1 MPSAK
6 NPFSASA
13 AMAGYLFQVRFALL
27 QGLQALKSEPNSSVS
42 VEVLDDVQVDTSAGN
57 TTLIQTKHHQSPTTI
72 SDMDLNLW
80 KTFRTW
86 IDALEQERAS
96 VDHISRIF
104 LTTGSAAIG
113 SALERLR
120 PGADDDDIDVAY
132 ERLITAAAKSDN
144 SQTKEM
150 RTRFLQM
157 DPEDAK
163 RFLHSIRVHDEHPSL
178 TDCRDDLL
186 AELRLTAEPRHLDE
200 ILEGLEGWW
209 WNEIV
214 LHLSKK
220 PSPPI
225 LCQRILRKV
234 RDLSS
239 SYSREQLPITPEDE
253 LGLGPYAP
261 DDEAFTFVA
270 QMRAIGLPDEIV
282 KASIRDY
289 YRSSTQRS
297 RWINLNLILDEEGQR
312 YDDGLKDEWKR
323 KFLELCLGEA
333 AETSEVRKKMGQQV
347 FFWGF
352 SHQRP
357 FRNVVESWM
366 TAGSLHSLSDREQIR
381 WHPGFPNDLR
391 EDE

>member
-1 MPSAK
+1 
-6 NPFSASA
+6 
-13 AMAGYLFQVRFALL
+13 MAGYLFQVRFALL
-27 QGLQALKSEPNSSVS
+27 QGLQSLKSEPNSSVS
-42 VEVLDDVQVDTSAGN
+42 VEVLDDVQVDTSAGQ

-86 IDALEQERAS
+86 IDAFDQESPS
-96 VDHISRIF
+96 VDCVSRIF
-104 LTTGSAAIG
+104 LTTGSAATG

-120 PGADDDDIDVAY
+120 LGAEPDDIEFAY
-132 ERLITAAAKSDN
+132 ERLMTAAGTSKNSKS
-144 SQTKEM
+144 KVIRE
-150 RTRFLQM
+150 RFLQM
-157 DPEDAK
+157 APEDAK
-163 RFLHSIRVHDEHPSL
+163 RFLDSIRVYDGHPGL
-178 TDCRDDLL
+178 TDCREDLL
-186 AELRLTAEPRHLDE
+186 AELRLTAEPNHLDE

-209 WNEIV
+209 WNEIIT
-214 LHLSKK
+214 HLSNE
-220 PSPPI
+220 PIAPI

-239 SYSREQLPITPEDE
+239 SYSKQNLPITPEDE
-253 LGLGPYAP
+253 LGLGPYVP

-297 RWINLNLILDEEGQR
+297 RWISLNLILDEEGQR
-312 YDDGLKDEWKR
+312 YDEGLKDEWKR
-323 KFLELCLGEA
+323 KFMELCLGEA
-333 AETSEVRKKMGQQV
+333 AETPDVRKQMGQQV
-347 FFWGF
+347 FFWGL

-366 TAGSLHSLSDREQIR
+366 TAGSLHSLSDRGQIR
-381 WHPGFPNDLR
+381 WHPGFPDKLG
-391 EDE
+391 EDQ